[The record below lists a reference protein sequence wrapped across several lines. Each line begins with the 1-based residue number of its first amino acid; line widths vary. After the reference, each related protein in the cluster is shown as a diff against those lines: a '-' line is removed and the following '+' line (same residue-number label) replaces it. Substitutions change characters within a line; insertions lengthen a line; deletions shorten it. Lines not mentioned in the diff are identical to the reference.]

1 MPIYVYTCD
10 ECETEV
16 EILTNIG
23 GLAPTCSK
31 CGGAMQRKYSPIAF
45 FKMKGM
51 GGYPSL
57 RKAYQA
63 GGRNLVEDAKKTL
76 HWV

>member
-1 MPIYVYTCD
+1 MPIYEFIC
-10 ECETEV
+10 ECGYEV
-16 EILTNIG
+16 EIIQDIG
-23 GLAPTCSK
+23 KEAPLCPK
-31 CGGAMQRKYSPIAF
+31 CGGAMHKKLSPIAF

-63 GGRNLVEDAKKTL
+63 GGRDLVEDAKKTKP
-76 HWV
+76 WV

>member
-1 MPIYVYTCD
+1 MPIYEYIC
-10 ECETEV
+10 ECGYKV
-16 EILTNIG
+16 EIIQNMEAE
-23 GLAPTCSK
+23 APLCVK
-31 CGGAMQRKYSPIAF
+31 CGGAMRKKFSPTAF

-63 GGRNLVEDAKKTL
+63 GGRDLAEDAKKTKP
-76 HWV
+76 WV